1 MKLVVFL
8 HRHFL
13 ILSRFLFHVAQYH
26 DLSEVLPF
34 GHFCDSMLDM
44 LATKKKQ
51 AIIKKNQIHEK
62 DTGSPEVQVAVLST
76 RINELAKHL
85 KKHKKDNHSRR
96 GLIKMVADR
105 RTHLKYLERTSKSRY
120 NALVKKMELA

>member
-1 MKLVVFL
+1 MEPLQFKGFC
-8 HRHFL
+8 
-13 ILSRFLFHVAQYH
+13 AK
-26 DLSEVLPF
+26 VLN
-34 GHFCDSMLDM
+34 M

-62 DTGSPEVQVAVLST
+62 DTGSPEVQVSVLSVQ
-76 RINELAKHL
+76 IDLLAKHL

-105 RTHLKYLERTSKSRY
+105 RTHLKYLERKDKSRY
-120 NALVKKMELA
+120 NALMKKMDLAA

>member
-1 MKLVVFL
+1 LCYY
-8 HRHFL
+8 
-13 ILSRFLFHVAQYH
+13 I
-26 DLSEVLPF
+26 
-34 GHFCDSMLDM
+34 DM

-51 AIIKKNQIHEK
+51 TVIKKHQIHDK

-76 RINELAKHL
+76 QIAELAKHL

-105 RTHLKYLERTSKSRY
+105 RTHLKYLERKDKSRY
-120 NALVKKMELA
+120 EALVKKMDLA